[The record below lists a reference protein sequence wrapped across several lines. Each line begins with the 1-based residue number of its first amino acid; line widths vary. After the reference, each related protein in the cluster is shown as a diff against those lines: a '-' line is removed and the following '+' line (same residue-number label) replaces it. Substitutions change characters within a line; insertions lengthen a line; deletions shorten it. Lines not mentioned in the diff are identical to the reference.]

1 MFVRNKMASEEKSAT
16 IQCMKALRGTTN
28 TLINCRKGNRLNGA
42 VVSPNKMNKYQS
54 FVLSIG
60 EC

>member
-1 MFVRNKMASEEKSAT
+1 MASEEKSAT
-16 IQCMKALRGTTN
+16 IQYMKALGGTTK
-28 TLINCRKGNRLNGA
+28 TLMNCKKGIRLNEA
-42 VVSPNKMNKYQS
+42 VVSPNKMNEYQS

>member
-1 MFVRNKMASEEKSAT
+1 MASEEKSAT
-16 IQCMKALRGTTN
+16 IQCMKALRGTTKAL
-28 TLINCRKGNRLNGA
+28 TRKGNRLNGA

>member
-1 MFVRNKMASEEKSAT
+1 MASEEKSAT
-16 IQCMKALRGTTN
+16 IQYMKTLRGTTK
-28 TLINCRKGNRLNGA
+28 TLTNCRKGNRLNGA
-42 VVSPNKMNKYQS
+42 VVFFSNKMNKYQS